1 MSRSRQ
7 TTLPFDAPVE
17 TIYAV
22 YANATYWQALMDR
35 YDDLTPG
42 KSDLTAFNADES
54 GIEVEFR
61 QVLPRAEMPALLR
74 SVIPVDMAITRKQ
87 YFGPIDPNGA
97 DRTNGHYTASVS
109 HVPGRLDGHYVLAGV
124 STGSQLQVDSTCK
137 VPMPL
142 VGGKLEDLVL
152 QSVNDVFTIE
162 GAFTAEWIAEHV

>member
-7 TTLPFDAPVE
+7 STMSFDAPAE

-22 YANATYWQALMDR
+22 YANAEYWQALMDR

-42 KSDLTAFNADES
+42 KSDITAFSADER
-54 GIEVEFR
+54 GIAVEFR
-61 QVLPRAEMPALLR
+61 QVLPRAELPAILR
-74 SVIPVDMAITRKQ
+74 SVIPLDLAITRKQ
-87 YFGPIDPNGA
+87 YFGPFDPHGA
-97 DRTNGHYTASVS
+97 NGHYAASVS
-109 HVPGRLDGHYVLAGV
+109 HAPGRLDGRYALTGV
-124 STGSQLQVDSTCK
+124 ASGSRLRADSTCK

-162 GAFTAEWIAEHV
+162 GAFTADWIAEHV

>member
-1 MSRSRQ
+1 M
-7 TTLPFDAPVE
+7 PFDAPVE

-22 YANATYWQALMDR
+22 YANAAYWQAMMDL
-35 YDDLTPG
+35 YDNLTPG

-61 QVLPRAEMPALLR
+61 QVLPRAELPAILR
-74 SVIPVDMAITRKQ
+74 SVIPLDMAIIRKHS
-87 YFGPIDPNGA
+87 FGPFDPNAAGRA
-97 DRTNGHYTASVS
+97 SGHYTASVS
-109 HVPGRLDGHYVLAGV
+109 HVPGRLDGRYVFTEVSAG
-124 STGSQLQVDSTCK
+124 SRLQVDSTCK

-142 VGGKLEDLVL
+142 IGGKLEDLVL